1 MPTSPSIRPPQ
12 GQPLYEADLH
22 LWASQQAALV
32 REGRLSELDLV
43 HIAEELD
50 DVGSEIYQKLESAL
64 TILLAHMLKWD
75 LQPDRRSRSWEATIR
90 EHRRR
95 VEKLLRQN
103 PSLKPKL
110 TEALSESYQNGRDRA
125 SGETDLPV
133 GRFPEQCSYHWEDI
147 LNREFALDAPNSEP
161 PR

>member
-12 GQPLYEADLH
+12 GQQLYEADLH

-50 DVGSEIYQKLESAL
+50 DVGNEIYQRLESAL

-75 LQPDRRSRSWEATIR
+75 FQPDRRSRSWEATIR

-95 VEKLLRQN
+95 VEKLLKQN
-103 PSLKPKL
+103 PSLKSKL

-133 GRFPEQCSYHWEDI
+133 GRFPEQCSYRWEDI
-147 LNREFALDAPNSEP
+147 LNREFSLDAPQSEP
-161 PR
+161 PQ